1 MTVKNKIKDIIA
13 LSETK
18 GWAHVNEIMQAEILQ
33 LALMIA
39 RQKEMSAQEIDF
51 NRGAIWAAEKML
63 NLPEMLIRKLEG
75 ELSLDEATSRQGRS
89 ERNDD
94 GY

>member
-1 MTVKNKIKDIIA
+1 MTVKRTIKEIIELA
-13 LSETK
+13 ESK
-18 GWAHVNEIMQAEILQ
+18 GWAHVNEVMKDEILQ

-39 RQKEMSAQEIDF
+39 RQKEMTAQEIDF
-51 NRGAIWAAEKML
+51 NRGAIWAAEQLL
-63 NLPEMLIRKLEG
+63 NLPEKLIRKLEG
-75 ELSLDEATSRQGRS
+75 DLSLDEATSRQGRS